1 MKNKIITPKITIL
14 IPTRNKAKN
23 LDNTLRRLVIAV
35 KNSVNLKTS
44 DIEIIVSDNNS
55 NDNTKK
61 VSLTWLKNEKY
72 IKYILQDKASSS
84 AEESLLNSLKY
95 ANGEY
100 IWFCCDDDFVK
111 PDSINILYDSIK
123 LAQSDLI
130 IFGFKRFYLGN
141 IFNNFETYSDIIQYD
156 KGKDLFQDFGFISI
170 PSLIPCLCIRN
181 GSLNEETFYQFIK
194 TSKIYS
200 HSFALMASFYN
211 KKCSLI
217 NKELIIYNVPN
228 QTKYFYNIGNA
239 YKKELSY
246 HAWTLGLVS
255 LIEDLSNKI
264 NMPIKELAIFNE
276 VQPIM
281 EGPGIKYIILWTFII
296 RSSVLQI
303 NEILDLN
310 YSKYHLKKQTKN
322 ILNFIKGLESFFFK
336 IKDIEPQIIT
346 NFLDLLEELTIFIF
360 KSNDSYKAKVNILKV
375 GQKLVENTTCYEFNY
390 FSEDLDNK
398 KHDHQIPIITRG
410 NIIKFLNNSSYINF
424 NTNLIK
430 NINNQNILTILILI
444 TKDTDLN
451 FFSHNLENCFD
462 IKRQDIEFVFVINQ
476 HIEFQENE
484 LNWIKKINNSKVINS
499 FHNIANVNDLILN
512 YFNICNGKYIWALD
526 GKSIFIRSSIKFVVS
541 AIKNLEEKIIIFNCL
556 NIDAKYD
563 SLTKNQ
569 NIIEITTPSS
579 LTRKHNNDTNISFDR
594 FLASSLEEDGLL
606 NISRYII
613 NKELL
618 SYEKLVQYRKLF
630 LTNYCSLFILDS
642 LKNRYVKHFDLSIFA
657 RCAEDFHIDRFKT
670 SKNINELNVE
680 FLLYLS
686 EMVKEGKI
694 SNTIATKIYINLI
707 ISLVKNCMAQLL
719 YGNSF
724 EYDLIKPSY
733 LTYGNLVFNSMQK
746 LLLKEICFIF
756 TNYYYLAKSYYLDH
770 SSNEYFKKI
779 LSNGIKETILKS
791 VSNNHKQLYFKK
803 IIYYVKYHILYVFFF
818 MVLFTNYKNH
828 NKLLIITKNKLLKY
842 KTKLIKQ

>member
-1 MKNKIITPKITIL
+1 MENKIIPPKLTIL

-181 GSLNEETFYQFIK
+181 GSLNEEIFYQFIK

-255 LIEDLSNKI
+255 LIEDLSDKI
-264 NMPIKELAIFNE
+264 NMPIKELATFNE

-281 EGPGIKYIILWTFII
+281 E
-296 RSSVLQI
+296 
-303 NEILDLN
+303 
-310 YSKYHLKKQTKN
+310 
-322 ILNFIKGLESFFFK
+322 
-336 IKDIEPQIIT
+336 
-346 NFLDLLEELTIFIF
+346 
-360 KSNDSYKAKVNILKV
+360 
-375 GQKLVENTTCYEFNY
+375 
-390 FSEDLDNK
+390 
-398 KHDHQIPIITRG
+398 
-410 NIIKFLNNSSYINF
+410 
-424 NTNLIK
+424 
-430 NINNQNILTILILI
+430 
-444 TKDTDLN
+444 
-451 FFSHNLENCFD
+451 
-462 IKRQDIEFVFVINQ
+462 
-476 HIEFQENE
+476 
-484 LNWIKKINNSKVINS
+484 
-499 FHNIANVNDLILN
+499 
-512 YFNICNGKYIWALD
+512 
-526 GKSIFIRSSIKFVVS
+526 
-541 AIKNLEEKIIIFNCL
+541 
-556 NIDAKYD
+556 
-563 SLTKNQ
+563 
-569 NIIEITTPSS
+569 
-579 LTRKHNNDTNISFDR
+579 
-594 FLASSLEEDGLL
+594 
-606 NISRYII
+606 
-613 NKELL
+613 
-618 SYEKLVQYRKLF
+618 
-630 LTNYCSLFILDS
+630 
-642 LKNRYVKHFDLSIFA
+642 
-657 RCAEDFHIDRFKT
+657 
-670 SKNINELNVE
+670 
-680 FLLYLS
+680 
-686 EMVKEGKI
+686 
-694 SNTIATKIYINLI
+694 
-707 ISLVKNCMAQLL
+707 
-719 YGNSF
+719 
-724 EYDLIKPSY
+724 
-733 LTYGNLVFNSMQK
+733 
-746 LLLKEICFIF
+746 
-756 TNYYYLAKSYYLDH
+756 
-770 SSNEYFKKI
+770 
-779 LSNGIKETILKS
+779 
-791 VSNNHKQLYFKK
+791 
-803 IIYYVKYHILYVFFF
+803 
-818 MVLFTNYKNH
+818 
-828 NKLLIITKNKLLKY
+828 
-842 KTKLIKQ
+842 